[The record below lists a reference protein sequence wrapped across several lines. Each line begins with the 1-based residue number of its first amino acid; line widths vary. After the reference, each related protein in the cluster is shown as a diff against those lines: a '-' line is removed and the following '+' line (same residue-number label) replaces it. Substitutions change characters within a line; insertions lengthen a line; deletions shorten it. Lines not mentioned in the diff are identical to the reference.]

1 MKQISL
7 EEFNQNKG
15 KFDIIETT
23 NIDFFDKDNT
33 VPRIIDF
40 CTKKNDK
47 HKYRGKYCLTE
58 GKILIL

>member
-23 NIDFFDKDNT
+23 NIEFY
-33 VPRIIDF
+33 RIF
-40 CTKKNDK
+40 
-47 HKYRGKYCLTE
+47 
-58 GKILIL
+58 

>member
-23 NIDFFDKDNT
+23 NIEFFDKDNS
-33 VPRIIDF
+33 I
-40 CTKKNDK
+40 
-47 HKYRGKYCLTE
+47 
-58 GKILIL
+58 KIYV